1 MKAQNIFNG
10 KMVSLLTS
18 LGRKL
23 LTMKFKKVMTT
34 NDFIN
39 IGRRFACED
48 IAREVQEILARWEK
62 DVDILSEYGFG
73 EESLNRFKALKNEH
87 VALMDKRSQGV
98 SEKKLTIKTKNEII
112 EGAWVWVDK
121 CSALLGS
128 LARMDEVI
136 GTHLKEALPDGDT
149 DLESSVA
156 ALAELLKN
164 NVGSFGPSAKVDERL
179 SEVSVIKEK
188 LSEIYTETAR
198 TKSVT
203 ILDTADLDL
212 LDGKLYIIMKDV
224 NEAGRMA
231 IRAGN
236 INGIGNPYR
245 FSYVSNGKTKPTP
258 ASPQLP
264 ID

>member
-1 MKAQNIFNG
+1 
-10 KMVSLLTS
+10 
-18 LGRKL
+18 
-23 LTMKFKKVMTT
+23 MKFKKVLSTS
-34 NDFIN
+34 DFIN

-48 IAREVQEILARWEK
+48 IAREVQDILARWQK
-62 DVDILSEYGFG
+62 DVAVLGEYGYG
-73 EESLNRFKALKNEH
+73 EESLNKFRALRNEH
-87 VALMDKRSQGV
+87 VALMDRRSQGV
-98 SEKKLTIKTKNEII
+98 SEKKLSIVAKNEII
-112 EGAWVWVDK
+112 EEAWVWVDK

-128 LARMDEVI
+128 LARMDEVV
-136 GTHLKEALPDGDT
+136 GTHLREALPDGDT

-156 ALAELLKN
+156 ALGELLKN
-164 NVGSFGPSAKVDERL
+164 NAGNFGPTAKVEERL
-179 SEVSVIKEK
+179 SEVGVIKEK

-236 INGIGNPYR
+236 ITGIGNAYR
-245 FSYVSNGKTKPTP
+245 FSYIKNGKQKPTP
-258 ASPQLP
+258 ANPQLP
-264 ID
+264 IE